1 MIPKNMPKILND
13 MMIPTILDA
22 TTLKHKYRITYYRD
36 KFGNVVY
43 QIRDAKT
50 MKVKYILIERP

>member
-1 MIPKNMPKILND
+1 MIPKSLPKIIND
-13 MMIPTILDA
+13 MMIPTILD
-22 TTLKHKYRITYYRD
+22 TTVLKDKYRITYYRD
-36 KFGNVVY
+36 KFGNIVY